1 MSQAKFIYV
10 SYTKRTFEAP
20 SPKYTHTTYT
30 HAYTH
35 TYIHVCIQYTHTRTY
50 TCTYIIHIC
59 IYMRTHIHKRVYT
72 IQIYI
77 YTHALHIYTREHAH
91 TFNEATHPASLSV
104 FISKH
109 T

>member
-1 MSQAKFIYV
+1 M
-10 SYTKRTFEAP
+10 
-20 SPKYTHTTYT
+20 
-30 HAYTH
+30 
-35 TYIHVCIQYTHTRTY
+35 
-50 TCTYIIHIC
+50 
-59 IYMRTHIHKRVYT
+59 
-72 IQIYI
+72 YI